1 MQVFG
6 RGHVLSL
13 MVLKTVVLTGSLS
26 REEVV
31 EEFTIRLL
39 RRFHLQTLQTFVN
52 MEQWPVFKILLR
64 LYVFIL
70 YHI

>member
-1 MQVFG
+1 
-6 RGHVLSL
+6 

-31 EEFTIRLL
+31 EEFTIRSL
-39 RRFHLQTLQTFVN
+39 RRFHLQTPQIFVN
-52 MEQWPVFKILLR
+52 MEQWPIFRILLG